1 MHHDFIDRYSRM
13 NSPVHRL
20 PTGSK
25 LATAL
30 AFLMVTILLPASLTG
45 GFAIIAFILLGLAA
59 VSRIPPGF
67 LAGRL
72 LMLEPF
78 VLGTAFLSLFQP
90 GGGKIFLLLLVR
102 STLCLFTILLLS
114 NTTPFAGIL
123 QVLKRCHMP
132 GLLVTTLALLYR
144 YLFVLIDELER
155 MQRARAARTFRSS
168 RWKTWQVLAAI
179 AGQLF
184 VRSTERAERIYA
196 AMCARGWKA

>member
-1 MHHDFIDRYSRM
+1 MHHDFIDRYSRL
-13 NSPVHRL
+13 NSPVQRL
-20 PTGSK
+20 PSGLK
-25 LATAL
+25 LVAAL
-30 AFLMVTILLPASLTG
+30 TFLLAVILLPAAWIG
-45 GFAIIAFILLGLAA
+45 GFAFIALSLLGLAA
-59 VSRIPPGF
+59 LSRIPPGF

-78 VLGTAFLSLFQP
+78 VLGIAILSLFQP

-102 STLCLFTILLLS
+102 STLCLFTVILLA
-114 NTTPFAGIL
+114 NTTPFADIL
-123 QVLKRCHMP
+123 RVLKRCRMP
-132 GLLVTTLALLYR
+132 LLLVTTLALLYR

-168 RWKTWQVLAAI
+168 RWKTWQFLAAI

-184 VRSTERAERIYA
+184 VRSAERAERIYA

>member
-1 MHHDFIDRYSRM
+1 MHHDFIDRYSRL

-20 PTGSK
+20 PTGLK
-25 LATAL
+25 LITAL
-30 AFLMVTILLPASLTG
+30 AFLLATILLPAPWIG
-45 GFAIIAFILLGLAA
+45 GFALIAFILLGLAA

-67 LAGRL
+67 LASRL

-78 VLGTAFLSLFQP
+78 VLGIAILSLFQP
-90 GGGKIFLLLLVR
+90 GGGKIFFLLLVR
-102 STLCLFTILLLS
+102 STLCLFSVLLLS
-114 NTTPFAGIL
+114 NTTSFADIL
-123 QVLKRCHMP
+123 RVLKRCRIP